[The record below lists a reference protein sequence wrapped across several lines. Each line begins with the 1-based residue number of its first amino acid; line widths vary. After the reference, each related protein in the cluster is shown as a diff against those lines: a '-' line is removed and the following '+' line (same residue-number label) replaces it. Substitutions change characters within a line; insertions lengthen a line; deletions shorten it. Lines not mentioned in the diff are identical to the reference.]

1 MSANEIRN
9 AVFEAGKRGDTEAF
23 ALLCMAHGF
32 VVRNPNSKR
41 NIGRLPV
48 DEMLA
53 VYGRGVRARFAA

>member
-1 MSANEIRN
+1 
-9 AVFEAGKRGDTEAF
+9 VFEAGKRGDTEAF